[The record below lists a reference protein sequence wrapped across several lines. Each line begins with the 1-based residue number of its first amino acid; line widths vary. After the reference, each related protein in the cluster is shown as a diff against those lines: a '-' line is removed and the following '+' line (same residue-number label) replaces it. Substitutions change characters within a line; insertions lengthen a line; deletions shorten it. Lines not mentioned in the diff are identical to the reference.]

1 MVEIRCHPCA
11 TALGGAAEVVA
22 VEQGDGLARGIGDLK
37 DLHVAV
43 VGWQVLTL
51 LEVQAIDAVGSIE
64 DAIDLHAV
72 DIEIRLHLILR
83 EVEPCFLHLGRV
95 VEAVVRL

>member
-37 DLHVAV
+37 GLALELSGAAELCDKDNHIFPKEQLN
-43 VGWQVLTL
+43 VLKLNGVSETTL
-51 LEVQAIDAVGSIE
+51 SS
-64 DAIDLHAV
+64 
-72 DIEIRLHLILR
+72 
-83 EVEPCFLHLGRV
+83 
-95 VEAVVRL
+95 